1 VGDDQASSVKG
12 CVSSATVGIYQFGRV
27 SSFCRFP
34 QIEPWSKSSNRSV
47 TDNPR
52 VTVGICVV
60 DGSQVTLWGWLVGYI
75 LKRVVHVQPPNWDTH
90 EVQGRASCES
100 GGSFLS
106 WPGCLFEI

>member
-1 VGDDQASSVKG
+1 VM
-12 CVSSATVGIYQFGRV
+12 
-27 SSFCRFP
+27 
-34 QIEPWSKSSNRSV
+34 
-47 TDNPR
+47 
-52 VTVGICVV
+52 

-106 WPGCLFEI
+106 WPGCLCEI